1 MTIVLML
8 AAAVAAPSAPATQR
22 VLPAALALEAAGVA
36 LATCASQGSAV
47 AVAVIDRN
55 GVLRLLAADP
65 DVNAISIELAQ
76 RKARAAAMFK
86 SRSGEVGARFQANP
100 AFAAAMTSVE
110 PRLSGAQGAIPV
122 TADGETLAA
131 IGVSGAPGGDKD
143 EACAAAG
150 LAAVANRLR

>member
-1 MTIVLML
+1 MIAVVL
-8 AAAVAAPSAPATQR
+8 AAAAAASSPASQR
-22 VLPAALALEAAGVA
+22 VLPIGLALEAARTA
-36 LATCASQGSAV
+36 LATCAAQGNAV

-76 RKARAAAMFK
+76 RKARAADMFK
-86 SRSGEVGARFQANP
+86 IRSAEVGTRFAANP
-100 AFAAAMTSVE
+100 GFAQAMTSVE

-122 TADGETLAA
+122 TAGGEFVAA
-131 IGVSGAPGGDKD
+131 IGISGAPGGDKD

-150 LAAVANRLR
+150 LAAIAERLR